1 MHFYYGRQAKIKI
14 ILLTSNPQHIYLGQK
29 FILKKKIGFELA
41 KVQLY
46 FGPALMF
53 QMLQHMSSLV
63 CAQIYLLYKDSML
76 KFVTTI

>member
-1 MHFYYGRQAKIKI
+1 
-14 ILLTSNPQHIYLGQK
+14 
-29 FILKKKIGFELA
+29 LA

-63 CAQIYLLYKDSML
+63 CAQRYLLYKDSML